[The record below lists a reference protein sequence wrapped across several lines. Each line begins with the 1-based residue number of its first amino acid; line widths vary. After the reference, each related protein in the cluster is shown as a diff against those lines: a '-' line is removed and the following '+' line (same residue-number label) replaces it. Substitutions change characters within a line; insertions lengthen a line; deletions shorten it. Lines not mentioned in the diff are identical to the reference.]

1 MTALLASTAG
11 WTIGWSIG
19 IAVVFAV
26 VALVV
31 PILRLAHRI
40 GTQAADINDSLMQ
53 SVENTA
59 ALKGLNVTIES
70 ADAIVAGLARGRNRL
85 GG

>member
-1 MTALLASTAG
+1 MNETVASTAG
-11 WTIGWSIG
+11 WIIGWSIG
-19 IAVVFAV
+19 LAVVFAV

-31 PILRLAHRI
+31 PILILAHRI
-40 GTQAADINDSLMQ
+40 GTQAADINASLMQ

-59 ALKGLNVTIES
+59 GLDGLNVTIES
-70 ADAIVAGLARGRNRL
+70 AEAIVAGLARGRNRL

>member
-1 MTALLASTAG
+1 MTALLSSTVG

-19 IAVVFAV
+19 LAVVFAV

-31 PILRLAHRI
+31 PILLLAQRI
-40 GTQAADINDSLMQ
+40 GTQAADINTSLMR

-59 ALKGLNVTIES
+59 ALNELNVTRDA